1 MMGLWLVPLC
11 MQCMT
16 AIPST
21 SVPVPVILDT
31 DIGDDIDDTW
41 ALAMIFGTKQ
51 IDLKLIVTGTD
62 NAPRKA
68 ALTAKLLERMK
79 RTDVPIGI
87 GMKTADKPINQDPW
101 VGDFN
106 LDRYK
111 GKVYQDGVQTLISTI
126 RESKTPVTLLCIG
139 PLTNIQEALKRA
151 PDIATKARIVSMAGS
166 VEIGYGGKK
175 GRDPEYNVYRD
186 IAAAKAVF
194 DAPWDITIT
203 PLDTCGT
210 IVLKGDRYAR
220 VAAAKTESAKAV
232 IENYQQWINFKH
244 YPAGESSVLFDTV
257 AVYLA
262 YDTSLCEMKTIPL
275 FVDDK
280 GNTVPADPTSGPKG
294 RPVHCAMGWKNLE
307 AYEDLL
313 VESVIR

>member
-1 MMGLWLVPLC
+1 MIGLWLVPLC
-11 MQCMT
+11 MQCMS
-16 AIPST
+16 AVPVSST
-21 SVPVPVILDT
+21 PVPVILDT

-68 ALTAKLLERMK
+68 ALTAKLLERME

-87 GMKTADKPINQDPW
+87 GIKTTDKLPNQEAW

-106 LDRYK
+106 IDQYK
-111 GKVYQDGVQTLISTI
+111 GKVYQDGVQTMISAI

-175 GRDPEYNVYRD
+175 GRDPEYNVFRD
-186 IAAAKAVF
+186 VAAAKAVF

-210 IVLKGDRYAR
+210 IILKGEPYAK
-220 VAAAKTESAKAV
+220 VASAKTERAKAV
-232 IENYQQWINFKH
+232 IENYQQWINFKQ
-244 YPAGESSVLFDTV
+244 YPAGQSSVLYDTV
-257 AVYLA
+257 AVYLT

-275 FVDDK
+275 YVDDK
-280 GNTVPADPTSGPKG
+280 GNTVPADPASGPKG
-294 RPVHCAMGWKNLE
+294 RPVHCAMTWKDQA

-313 VESVIR
+313 VNSLIR